1 MKNTHKNEK
10 TLDPDDWDE
19 FQALLHKVC
28 DDMVDYL
35 KTVGDRP
42 VWSELPEDSKNFLLR
57 ICQQQDQDMPM
68 STMK

>member
-1 MKNTHKNEK
+1 MKNIDKNEK
-10 TLDPDDWDE
+10 TLDPNDWDE

-42 VWSELPEDSKNFLLR
+42 VWS
-57 ICQQQDQDMPM
+57 
-68 STMK
+68 